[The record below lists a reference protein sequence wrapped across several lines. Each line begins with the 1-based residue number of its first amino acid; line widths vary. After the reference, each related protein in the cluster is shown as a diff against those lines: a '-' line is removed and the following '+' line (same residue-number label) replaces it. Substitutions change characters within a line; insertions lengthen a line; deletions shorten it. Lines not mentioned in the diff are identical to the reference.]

1 MKYNAEGGT
10 ITLNKDLIDIVM
22 SLRLKIL
29 VEMLIK
35 MTATR
40 V

>member
-1 MKYNAEGGT
+1 MKYNTEGGT

-22 SLRLKIL
+22 SLKFKIL
-29 VEMLIK
+29 VEILNK
-35 MTATR
+35 MTAT

>member
-22 SLRLKIL
+22 SLKFKIL
-29 VEMLIK
+29 VEILNK
-35 MTATR
+35 MTAT